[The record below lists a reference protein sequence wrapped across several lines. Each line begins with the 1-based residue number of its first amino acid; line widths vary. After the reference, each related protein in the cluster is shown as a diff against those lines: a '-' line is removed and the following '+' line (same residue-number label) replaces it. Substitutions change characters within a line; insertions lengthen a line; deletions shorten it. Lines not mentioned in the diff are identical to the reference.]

1 MATKAY
7 TLTVSFLL
15 LSISTIFAQQIVNAY
30 AKVTGISNQSLSLSN
45 VDERY
50 DSFQVND
57 LVVIMQM
64 QDNVIGGTSNNSDF
78 GSLGD
83 IRSAGL
89 YEIRSIAQIT
99 ESGGVPTSITL
110 AENLNNTYRIGN
122 NSSVQIIS
130 FPTLG
135 TPHYSTTQNLEAM
148 SWNGNIGGVLAFQV
162 DSTLNLNHNL
172 TASSKGFRGGA
183 RDVSA
188 SGNCNTSTYISSN
201 TNAFAAKGESIYKNT
216 NANWVEARGR
226 MLNAGGGANEHNG
239 GGGGGGNFTSGGN
252 GGMGYNCSS
261 GSAGGIGGL
270 ALGTYIS
277 SQRIFMGGGGG
288 GGEGNDNVST
298 NGGRG
303 GGIIILR
310 AYEIKT
316 ENGNVQINANGT
328 NSSSAGN
335 DGAGGAGAG
344 GSIVLDIY
352 KWSIAALSPLTISA
366 NGGNGG
372 DINTASSHGA
382 GGGGGQGVVIF
393 TNETPTSNVTTE
405 ALNGDG
411 GCNNNS
417 DPCNSTAYNGGG
429 VNNSGL
435 LDGSGANPLPIE
447 LDYFNVIPQRNVVNI
462 SWRTLSEI
470 NNKKFEVERSKD
482 GLNWEVIH
490 KQNGAGNSNSP
501 IVYETV
507 DERPLI
513 GTSFYRLKQTDF
525 NGVVKYYSM
534 IAIEIETIEEKVIAY
549 PNPASD
555 KITLTPVDPN
565 AELYLKNIDGKRI
578 DLNFQKIDNSRTAN
592 LSSLK
597 NGIYFIE
604 IRNQNDVKLVR
615 LIKN

>member
-7 TLTVSFLL
+7 TLTISLL
-15 LSISTIFAQQIVNAY
+15 LFCISGIFAQQIVNAY
-30 AKVTGISNQSLSLSN
+30 AKVTGISNQNLSLSN

-50 DSFQVND
+50 DSFQIND
-57 LVVIMQM
+57 LVIIMQM
-64 QDNVIGGTSNNSDF
+64 QDDVIGETNNNSNF

-110 AENLNNTYRIGN
+110 AESLNNTYQVGN
-122 NSSVQIIS
+122 NSSLQIIS

-135 TPHYSTTQNLEAM
+135 NPHYSTTADIEPLD
-148 SWNGNIGGVLAFQV
+148 WNGNIGGVLAFQV
-162 DSTLNLNHNL
+162 DSTLTLNHNL
-172 TASSKGFRGGA
+172 IASNKGFRGGA

-201 TNAFAAKGESIYKNT
+201 TDAYAAKGESIYKNT

-344 GSIVLDIY
+344 GSIILNVSN
-352 KWSIAALSPLTISA
+352 WSVAASSPLTISA

-372 DINTASSHGA
+372 NVNSNDTHGA
-382 GGGGGQGVVIF
+382 GGGGGQGVVIY

-417 DPCNSTAYNGGG
+417 APCNSTAYNGGG

-447 LDYFNVIPQRNVVNI
+447 LDYFNVVPQRNVVNI

-470 NNKKFEVERSKD
+470 NNKKFEVERSKE

-525 NGVVKYYSM
+525 NGAIKYFSM
-534 IAIEIETIEEKVIAY
+534 IAIEIKATEDKVNAF
-549 PNPASD
+549 PNPATD
-555 KITLTPVDPN
+555 KVTLSPVDPE
-565 AELYLKNIDGKRI
+565 AEVYLKNIDGKRI
-578 DLNFQKIDNSRTAN
+578 NLNFQKFDNSRSAN

-597 NGIYFIE
+597 NAIYFIE
-604 IRNQNDVKLVR
+604 VRNQNEVKLVR